1 MSYKFLYIWM
11 YIAKQDHARIVA
23 MVSLI
28 VTNNVDINIV
38 SILKYIVIGDAMRHH
53 VIY

>member
-38 SILKYIVIGDAMRHH
+38 SILKYIIIGHAMRHH